1 MVSNRERWA
10 ADWSTYLDT
19 FKATIGG
26 TDQVRAWWVTLE
38 AIQAAPMSFG
48 NTSRTYV
55 FVARGVLGLD
65 DSESTEGTFLDLC
78 ESVMNAVDGRTDLGS
93 SAVID
98 YSVGP
103 SQLRQIEHRVFG
115 GVLCHYGE
123 IEIRAEVEVAVT
135 YA

>member
-10 ADWSTYLDT
+10 ADWTTYLDT
-19 FKATIGG
+19 FKATISG
-26 TDQVRAWWVTLE
+26 TDQIRAWWVTLE
-38 AIQAAPMSFG
+38 AIQAVPMSFG

-78 ESVMNAVDGRTDLGS
+78 EAVMNAVDGRTTLGVTG
-93 SAVID
+93 VIPF
-98 YSVGP
+98 SVGP
-103 SQLRQIEHRVFG
+103 SQLRQIEHRMFG
-115 GVLCHYGE
+115 SVLCHYCE
-123 IEIRAEVEVAVT
+123 IEIRAEVEVAVA